1 MRVGRAVRLTL
12 LCPLIVV
19 AACSTTTPSAPVPS
33 GDGGPTGPTPDL
45 SNLPDP
51 IPRTEPRSK
60 YGNKSP
66 YEVLGKTYY
75 VLPSPDNY
83 KEYGKASWY
92 GTKFHGRRTSSGEAY
107 DMYKLTAAHRSLP
120 IPSYVRVTNL
130 DNRRTAIV
138 RVNDRGPFHSE
149 RMIDLSYAAAVK
161 LGFANLGTAR
171 VMVELVDGTDQL
183 PNNIAGSS
191 EAPAKTPADPPPT
204 SVASAAF
211 ASVPREPGVPDPSRI
226 FLQAGAF
233 KDPAGAERLRSDLTE
248 LVGSGVYV
256 QRMPS
261 NGYYRVRIGPVAQ
274 MSDAM
279 RLQSL
284 IVSASHPKPLIVRE

>member
-1 MRVGRAVRLTL
+1 MTFARACRLALLAALVALVG
-12 LCPLIVV
+12 
-19 AACSTTTPSAPVPS
+19 ACSTAPTTPTVDS
-33 GDGGPTGPTPDL
+33 GPIGRTPDL

-51 IPRTEPRSK
+51 VPRAEPRSK

-75 VLPSPDNY
+75 VLPNPENY

-92 GTKFHGRRTSSGEAY
+92 GTKFHGQRTSSGELY

-130 DNRRTAIV
+130 DNHRTAIV

-149 RMIDLSYAAAVK
+149 RLIDLSYAAAVK
-161 LGFANLGTAR
+161 LGFADRGTTR

-183 PNNIAGSS
+183 PNVASS
-191 EAPAKTPADPPPT
+191 AAPRTPPP
-204 SVASAAF
+204 ANALAL
-211 ASVPREPGVPDPSRI
+211 VPPESEVPGLGQI

-233 KDPAGAERLRSDLTE
+233 KDAAGAERLRTDLTE
-248 LVGSGVYV
+248 LVGSSVYI
-256 QRMPS
+256 QRLP
-261 NGYYRVRIGPVAQ
+261 NDGYYRVRIGPLEQ
-274 MSDAM
+274 MSEAT
-279 RLQSL
+279 RLQAL
-284 IVSASHPKPLIVRE
+284 IFGASHRKPLIVRE

>member
-1 MRVGRAVRLTL
+1 MFDHYPFYDKR
-12 LCPLIVV
+12 
-19 AACSTTTPSAPVPS
+19 PS
-33 GDGGPTGPTPDL
+33 GDSGPTGPTPDL

-51 IPRTEPRSK
+51 IPRAEPLSK

-75 VLPSPDNY
+75 VLPNPDNY

-92 GTKFHGRRTSSGEAY
+92 GTKFHGRRTSSGEPY

-161 LGFANLGTAR
+161 LGFANQGTAR

-191 EAPAKTPADPPPT
+191 EVPATTPA
-204 SVASAAF
+204 AAATIRCVGRARF
-211 ASVPREPGVPDPSRI
+211 
-226 FLQAGAF
+226 
-233 KDPAGAERLRSDLTE
+233 GAERTGCARSKPDISA
-248 LVGSGVYV
+248 GGCV
-256 QRMPS
+256 QRL
-261 NGYYRVRIGPVAQ
+261 GRCRA
-274 MSDAM
+274 
-279 RLQSL
+279 
-284 IVSASHPKPLIVRE
+284 SA